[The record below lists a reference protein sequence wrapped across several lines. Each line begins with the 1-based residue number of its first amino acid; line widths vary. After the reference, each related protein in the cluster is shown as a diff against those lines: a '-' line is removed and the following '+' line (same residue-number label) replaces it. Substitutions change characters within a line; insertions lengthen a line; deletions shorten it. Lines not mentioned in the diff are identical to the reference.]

1 MALLTSIYVTHSF
14 KRSTALALRYVGMPV
29 RKEVSLPLPV
39 SLTLIVEN
47 PSLTMQSFFSIEKAR
62 AFALAFLNLQFLQ
75 DFYAAAPSAPNTT
88 PSTVVFFSIFPC
100 PSK

>member
-39 SLTLIVEN
+39 SLTLIAEN
-47 PSLTMQSFFSIEKAR
+47 PSFPRSLKIFLLENQ
-62 AFALAFLNLQFLQ
+62 AFP
-75 DFYAAAPSAPNTT
+75 YR
-88 PSTVVFFSIFPC
+88 
-100 PSK
+100 